1 MTALIVLLVIVA
13 FIAARMMRSTRIWWT
28 CIIAIMAG
36 LLVGITSKSIISDSD
51 DELTVITTDFNN
63 SQYLYMQS
71 ALTDFNDDEVAGHTN
86 IEPIIYIG
94 KYNSIPAER
103 TYQPRIPEWIDDS

>member
-13 FIAARMMRSTRIWWT
+13 FIAARMMRSTKIWWA

-36 LLVGITSKSIISDSD
+36 LLVGITSKSIISDSN
-51 DELTVITTDFNN
+51 DELTVITTDFSN

-71 ALTDFNDDEVAGHTN
+71 ALIDFNDDEVAGYTN

>member
-13 FIAARMMRSTRIWWT
+13 FIAARMMRSTKIWWA

-71 ALTDFNDDEVAGHTN
+71 ALIDFNDDEVAGHTN

-94 KYNSIPAER
+94 EYNSIPTER

>member
-13 FIAARMMRSTRIWWT
+13 FIVARMMRSTKIWWA

-36 LLVGITSKSIISDSD
+36 LLVGIMSKSIISDSN
-51 DELTVITTDFNN
+51 DELTVVTTDFNN
-63 SQYLYMQS
+63 NQYLYMQS
-71 ALTDFNDDEVAGHTN
+71 ALIDFNDDEVAGHTN

-94 KYNSIPAER
+94 KYNTISAER
-103 TYQPRIPEWIDDS
+103 AYQPRIPEWIDDS